1 MLKVC
6 LDTSA
11 FTVNAALY
19 RDGQL
24 LAQEQ
29 ADASSS
35 VSLAV
40 PRVIE
45 ALLTPLE
52 SSVRDIAQW
61 DLGIGPGSFTG
72 TRVGIAF
79 AKGVALISGAR
90 LRGVNSGFGFL
101 PAALRA
107 APDLNRLAVI
117 HDGRRDEVILNV
129 LEVQEG
135 SWRVAAPAEVIKTLD
150 LPKFA
155 SDENGF
161 RFISTMPAASFAA
174 LPPELLS
181 RILFVAGPEAA
192 GLDLD
197 PQPALAAD
205 ALGLE
210 AALEPIY
217 VRPAVFVAPI
227 VSRDI

>member
-45 ALLTPLE
+45 ALLTPLG

-107 APDLNRLAVI
+107 VPDLSRLAVI

-129 LEVQEG
+129 LELQEG

-174 LPPELLS
+174 LPLELLS
-181 RILFVAGPEAA
+181 GILFVAGPEAA

-197 PQPALAAD
+197 PQPALEAD

>member
-19 RDGQL
+19 RDGL
-24 LAQEQ
+24 LLGQEQ
-29 ADASSS
+29 ADASTS

-40 PRVIE
+40 PRILE
-45 ALLTPLE
+45 ALLAPLGKT
-52 SSVRDIAQW
+52 VRDIGQW

-101 PAALRA
+101 PAALRQT
-107 APDLNRLAVI
+107 PTLTHLAVI
-117 HDGRRDEVILNV
+117 HDGRRDEVILNL
-129 LEVQEG
+129 LELQDG

-150 LPKFA
+150 LPRFVSNDAGFHFA
-155 SDENGF
+155 
-161 RFISTMPAASFAA
+161 TTLPAVHFAA
-174 LPPELLS
+174 MSPELVAK
-181 RILFVAGPEAA
+181 ILFVHGPEAA
-192 GLDLD
+192 GLEFD
-197 PQPALAAD
+197 PQAALAAD

-227 VSRDI
+227 VSRNI